1 MGTTQRIAVTG
12 TDGTGKTTVV
22 RLIRGAFGDRPGT
35 VQAFRVPQYHEGPDL
50 PFGRLSAIIDAVSEF
65 ADRSGDLQLKA
76 TALFLSMTLYGDVE
90 RHLVSTYRPQW
101 VINERQCLAD
111 SLTYARFYLP
121 LLKTAIDRETLE
133 PKLRQALQPLGDDA
147 LDRLIAWVPVFQ
159 AREGKAPVSFWDMP
173 LYARDLFMT
182 PPEALLGRLQTLY
195 AAELPDH
202 IVLLHVSPE
211 RLAERLAQK
220 LKGAAPKEL
229 HEQSHVL
236 AMFQKGL
243 TESCTMLQRVK
254 PDLQVHVLD
263 TSEQSPDES
272 KDAVLALFGMTP

>member
-22 RLIRGAFGDRPGT
+22 RLIRDAFADRPH
-35 VQAFRVPQYHEGPDL
+35 VLQAFRVPQYHEGPDL

-65 ADRSGDLQLKA
+65 ADRSGNLQLKA
-76 TALFLSMTLYGDVE
+76 TALFLSMTMYGDVE

-121 LLKTAIDRETLE
+121 LLKTAFDPVTLE
-133 PKLRQALQPLGDDA
+133 PALREALKPLGDDA
-147 LDRLIAWVPVFQ
+147 FDRLAAWLPVFQ
-159 AREGKAPVSFWDMP
+159 AREGKAPVPFWELP
-173 LYARDLFMT
+173 LYTRDLFMT
-182 PPEALLGRLQTLY
+182 PPEQLLGRLQTLY

-202 IVLLHVSPE
+202 IVLLHVSPKQ
-211 RLAERLAQK
+211 LAERLAQK

-236 AMFQKGL
+236 AMFQAAL
-243 TESCTMLQRVK
+243 TESCKMLQQVK
-254 PDLQVHVLD
+254 PSLQVHVLD
-263 TSEQSPDES
+263 TSEQTPDQS
-272 KDAVLALFGMTP
+272 KDAVLKLFNIR

>member
-22 RLIRGAFGDRPGT
+22 RLIRDAFADRPH
-35 VQAFRVPQYHEGPDL
+35 VLQAFRVPQYHEGPDL

-65 ADRSGDLQLKA
+65 ADRRGDLQLKA
-76 TALFLSMTLYGDVE
+76 SALFLSMTLYGDVE

-101 VINERQCLAD
+101 VVNERQCLAD
-111 SLTYARFYLP
+111 SLTYARFYVP
-121 LLKTAIDRETLE
+121 LLKSSLDREALE
-133 PKLRQALQPLGDDA
+133 PALRQALHPLGDDA
-147 LDRLIAWVPVFQ
+147 LDRLIAWLSVFQ
-159 AREGKAPVSFWDMP
+159 AREGHPPSSFWDLP
-173 LYARDLFMT
+173 LYTRDLFLT
-182 PPEALLGRLQTLY
+182 PAADLLGRLQTLY

-211 RLAERLAQK
+211 RLADRLAEK

-236 AMFQKGL
+236 AMFQAGL
-243 TESCTMLQRVK
+243 TESCKMLQQVK
-254 PDLQVHVLD
+254 PGLQVHVLD
-263 TSEQSPDES
+263 TSEQTPEQSR
-272 KDAVLALFGMTP
+272 DAVLRLFDIPH

>member
-1 MGTTQRIAVTG
+1 MAKTQRIAVTG

-22 RLIRGAFGDRPGT
+22 RLIRDAFADRPDV

-65 ADRSGDLQLKA
+65 ADRSGNLQLKA

-90 RHLVSTYRPQW
+90 RHLMSTYRPQW
-101 VINERQCLAD
+101 IVNERQCLAD

-121 LLKTAIDRETLE
+121 LLKSAFDRETLE
-133 PKLRQALQPLGDDA
+133 PALREALLPLGADA
-147 LDRLIAWVPVFQ
+147 LDRLIAWIPVFQ
-159 AREGKAPVSFWDMP
+159 ARDGLVPTSFWEMP
-173 LYARDLFMT
+173 LFARDLFMA
-182 PPEALLGRLQTLY
+182 PPLELLDSLQALY
-195 AAELPDH
+195 AAEIPDH

-220 LKGAAPKEL
+220 LTGAAPKEL

-236 AMFQKGL
+236 AMFQAAL
-243 TESCTMLQRVK
+243 TESCALLQKHK
-254 PDLQVHVLD
+254 PSLQVHVLD
-263 TSEQSPDES
+263 TSEQTPEQS
-272 KDAVLALFGMTP
+272 KDAVLLLFGI